1 MRYAAV
7 SSPSR
12 SIAEPAMSHAAAA
25 ETDAL
30 PPPAEN
36 DAPPPPAEIDEERP
50 LGMDLPRRV
59 KVLVLA
65 GSMLAMFLA
74 SLEQSVV
81 NPALPQIVAELGG
94 LDLFPWLVQAFLIA
108 QIIAIPIAGALS
120 DAVGR
125 KPLLLV
131 GLLIFLGGSAGCGA
145 AGGIYELI
153 AFRAMQGAGAGVLM
167 TSTFS
172 VMGDLFP
179 ASERGKYVGLFAGIF
194 ALSGV
199 IGAPLGGAL
208 TEAISWRWVFWIMFF
223 VGPIAW
229 LVIAWKMPWLRPPRR
244 ALRFDWLGTALLLPM
259 LMPAL
264 VGVSFGGELG
274 WTSPLVLALFAVS
287 ALTVALF
294 IAVERRAAVPI
305 VPIHLFRINTIAS
318 ATTAMFVIGVGMM
331 GVMVYMQFFLQVG
344 LGANAAEAG
353 SVMMPMIVISVATA
367 VIGGQLMSRTGRYK
381 LLAISGGLLMLAGM
395 ALLSTMTSQTTIGGV
410 LARLVPFG
418 IGMGLMMPV
427 LSLATQN
434 AAPQRY
440 LGRVSGFT
448 QFFQLT
454 GGAIGIGVIGALFN
468 ARLASSLQSS
478 LPADLVDVISPAK
491 LVDPEFESALIAEIG
506 RTAWE
511 VVEPAVQGAVAIAIT
526 DNFLLAVGVL
536 VVAVLAILRM
546 REVPLKTGEEGRLVT
561 EQPADAP
568 PPAPLPIA
576 EPIAAAVETAPPL
589 PVNGAAVEPVPVPA
603 PPLVSIEEPL
613 APIAPPAPVRLEA
626 PAPVSNGAQPPAARW
641 TPSGRGVA
649 AAAFV
654 GASLGLALSYAWS
667 GNGSGGRSG
676 DQWAAARQRAAEWIT
691 PRRTPPAPRRT
702 RRR

>member
-1 MRYAAV
+1 MSEAAV
-7 SSPSR
+7 R
-12 SIAEPAMSHAAAA
+12 EVEPAP
-25 ETDAL
+25 L
-30 PPPAEN
+30 
-36 DAPPPPAEIDEERP
+36 EIDEERP

-131 GLLIFLGGSAGCGA
+131 GLVIFLGGTAGCGA

-199 IGAPLGGAL
+199 IGAPLGGVL
-208 TEAISWRWVFWIMFF
+208 TETISWRWVFWIMFF

-229 LVIAWKMPWLRPPRR
+229 IVIAVKMPWLRPPRR

-259 LMPAL
+259 LMPGL

-274 WTSPLVLALFAVS
+274 WSSPVVLALFAVS
-287 ALTVALF
+287 ALTVVLF
-294 IAVERRAAVPI
+294 VAVERRAAVPI

-318 ATTAMFVIGVGMM
+318 ATTAMFVVGVGMM

-353 SVMMPMIVISVATA
+353 SVIMPMIVISVVTA

-381 LLAISGGLLMLAGM
+381 ILAIIGSLLMLAGM
-395 ALLSTMTSQTTIGGV
+395 ALLSTMTHETTIGGV

-418 IGMGLMMPV
+418 IGMGMMMPV

-468 ARLASSLQSS
+468 ARLASSLQSA
-478 LPADLVDVISPAK
+478 LPADLVDVISPEK

-506 RTAWE
+506 QALWE
-511 VVEPAVQGAVAIAIT
+511 VAQPAVQGAMATAIT

-536 VVAVLAILRM
+536 VVAVLAIVRM
-546 REVPLKTGEEGRLVT
+546 REVPLKTGDEGRAAPP
-561 EQPADAP
+561 QPAAVVEP
-568 PPAPLPIA
+568 RPTPLA
-576 EPIAAAVETAPPL
+576 AVEPIAAVVAPTIEPAPPVAGGEIEPRPL
-589 PVNGAAVEPVPVPA
+589 PVITIATAASANGGGRSPNGVA
-603 PPLVSIEEPL
+603 PRS
-613 APIAPPAPVRLEA
+613 VRLT
-626 PAPVSNGAQPPAARW
+626 PGA
-641 TPSGRGVA
+641 RGVA

-654 GASLGLALSYAWS
+654 GASVGLALTYAWA
-667 GNGSGGRSG
+667 GNGRFGGWWSAGRR
-676 DQWAAARQRAAEWIT
+676 WAAGVVLGRG
-691 PRRTPPAPRRT
+691 
-702 RRR
+702 